1 MTPQA
6 LMTSTP
12 NRFHQ
17 QQRTP
22 TSSITHS
29 NIKRFRPVMSSQE
42 GDHQQYGK
50 GGKFLSLDFFNVT

>member
-12 NRFHQ
+12 NRYQQ

-29 NIKRFRPVMSSQE
+29 NIKRFRPVMASQE